1 MGFPTPRDT
10 QPDSSGDL
18 PMQVAA
24 PLPEPLPPTRV
35 REQAEAVQ
43 EVPAGAEQLARRGA
57 AWLNHLQAFA
67 NAAQNDLE
75 SFLPQTAVTSVE
87 AEVETIVKGLFS

>member
-10 QPDSSGDL
+10 PS
-18 PMQVAA
+18 A
-24 PLPEPLPPTRV
+24 PVYPPAPGTTEESPV
-35 REQAEAVQ
+35 QEQAAAVKTST
-43 EVPAGAEQLARRGA
+43 VPAGAEQLARRGV

-75 SFLPQTAVTSVE
+75 SFLPETAVTSVE
-87 AEVETIVKGLFS
+87 SEVATIVKGLFS